1 MGYYLLLAVKIVGTI
16 LALHTVT
23 VVIVF
28 LLARI
33 KKDAEGNYILD
44 PNSWHFRL
52 AYPFKR
58 KEYLKN
64 RSYDKNYYEDERIG
78 ICRYFAKLSWMLYVG
93 WPILLFVE
101 FIRTILLFPF
111 FFLGG
116 RVIVPS
122 VESLHSAA
130 KRDNVFEF
138 VDTKDATFKLGKVTV
153 LPLYWLVPSVYALL
167 FWQYRAGTVHYTFW
181 TLGIILAAV
190 VIVAIIAGISAFI
203 GWFLESNGESVSLMR
218 EWTGAKIRGVCPLAK
233 IVAPKS

>member
-1 MGYYLLLAVKIVGTI
+1 MGYYLFLIVKTVGAVLV
-16 LALHTVT
+16 LHTIT
-23 VVIVF
+23 VAVIF

-64 RSYDKNYYEDERIG
+64 CRYYEDEKIG

-116 RVIVPS
+116 KIIVPS

-138 VDTKDATFKLGKVTV
+138 VGTKDVTFRIGKVTV
-153 LPLYWLVPSVYALL
+153 LPLFWIVPSVYALL
-167 FWQYRAGTVHYTFW
+167 LWKYMAVTFHYTLW
-181 TLGIILAAV
+181 TLGIILGAV
-190 VIVAIIAGISAFI
+190 VIVGISAGIFAFI
-203 GWFLESNGESVSLMR
+203 AWLVETDGRSVSLAR

-233 IVAPKS
+233 IAAPTENK